1 MVKKFLQRTI
11 VVLGLAAIAGSAIWS
26 FVQARSEAK
35 HGDDDDGPVKK
46 SPRVSNA
53 GGVPT
58 ITLDAAALDRNVID
72 TVVLE
77 NTLHAQTLRAY
88 GTVLNLQPLT
98 DLTNKYAIAKAN
110 IETQQAKRDLAQAN
124 VARARALYT
133 QGPHAIS
140 KAQLETAEENLR
152 IDAASLGAAQ
162 AQFQALS
169 HTALQTWGTALG
181 QGFDQ
186 ALSRPSSLLMR
197 LIERRD
203 MLIQVTLPA
212 DTIVASAPEQAFIE
226 QAAGHRIALRYVS
239 PAAETDPHIQGQ
251 SFFYMATAA
260 SGLVPGM
267 NIVAYVPT
275 GQRVARAEVPASAIV
290 WVQGRAWAYVRT
302 GPKTLVRR
310 EIATDSP
317 APDGGYFVKNMPN
330 GTRVVISGAQMLL
343 SEEFRTQIQSE
354 E

>member
-1 MVKKFLQRTI
+1 MI
-11 VVLGLAAIAGSAIWS
+11 VVLGLAAIAGSAIWG

-35 HGDDDDGPVKK
+35 HDDDDAETTAKK
-46 SPRVSNA
+46 SPRVSNT

-58 ITLDAAALDRNVID
+58 ITLDAEALGRKVIE
-72 TVVLE
+72 TLVLK
-77 NTLHAQTLRAY
+77 NAMHAQTLRAY

-98 DLTNKYAIAKAN
+98 DLANKYAIAKAN
-110 IETQQAKRDLAQAN
+110 IETQQAKRDLAQAKF
-124 VARARALYT
+124 ARARALYT

-152 IDAASLGAAQ
+152 VNVAGLAAAQ

-169 HTALQTWGTALG
+169 HTAIQTWGTVLG

-186 ALSRPSSLLMR
+186 GLDQPSSLLMR

-203 MLIQVTLPA
+203 MLVQVTLPA
-212 DTIVASAPEQAFIE
+212 DATIATAPERAFVQ
-226 QAAGHRIALRYVS
+226 QAAGGRIALHFVS
-239 PAAETDPHIQGQ
+239 PAATTDPHIQGQ
-251 SFFYMATAA
+251 SFFYTVAAA

-267 NIVAYVPT
+267 NVVAYVPT
-275 GQRVARAEVPASAIV
+275 GQRVPRAAVPASAIV
-290 WVQGRAWAYVRT
+290 WLQGHAWAYFRT

-317 APDGGYFVKNMPN
+317 APDGGYFVKDMPD
-330 GTRVVISGAQMLL
+330 GTRVVSSGAQMLL